1 MIEKKIN
8 NAQLINIAALLVNAA
23 RIDEEYTNKEKQI
36 ILLFIKSFLHD
47 ENISEND
54 ILKKAEELE
63 NNSNQLLAFTKT
75 IKEESVEFK
84 SLIIKELWK
93 IILSDND
100 SDIYESNLIRK
111 ICGLI
116 YFPDKLSGEIKLQL
130 IKN

>member
-8 NAQLINIAALLVNAA
+8 NTQLINIAALLVNAA
-23 RIDEEYTNKEKQI
+23 KIDEEYTEKEKQI
-36 ILLFIKSFLHD
+36 ILLFIKSFLQD

-63 NNSNQLLAFTKT
+63 NNSNQLLTFTKT
-75 IKEESVEFK
+75 IKEESITFK

-100 SDIYESNLIRK
+100 SDMYESNLIRK

-130 IKN
+130 IKD

>member
-8 NAQLINIAALLVNAA
+8 NTQLINIAALLVNAA
-23 RIDEEYTNKEKQI
+23 KIDEEYTEKEKQI
-36 ILLFIKSFLHD
+36 ILLFIKSFLQD

-63 NNSNQLLAFTKT
+63 NNSNQLLTFTKT
-75 IKEESVEFK
+75 IKEESIAFK

-100 SDIYESNLIRK
+100 SDMYESNLIRK

-130 IKN
+130 IKD

>member
-8 NAQLINIAALLVNAA
+8 NTQLINIAALLVNAA
-23 RIDEEYTNKEKQI
+23 KIDEEYTNKEKQI
-36 ILLFIKSFLHD
+36 ILLFIKSFLQD
-47 ENISEND
+47 KNISAND

-63 NNSNQLLAFTKT
+63 NNSNQLLTFTKT
-75 IKEESVEFK
+75 IKEESITFK

-100 SDIYESNLIRK
+100 SDMYESNLIRK

-130 IKN
+130 IKD